1 MADLDFGMAMVAA
14 RIASSEG
21 GKDREPRNKGE
32 RKGPLP
38 GARKRSSLGEPSLPG
53 VKMEV
58 INGEL
63 SLLPSVGLPR
73 HSLAKE
79 RQLAGKDGSVI
90 RIDMGKVLRP
100 PEGREN
106 RGPR

>member
-21 GKDREPRNKGE
+21 GKEREPRNKGE
-32 RKGPLP
+32 RKSPLHEP
-38 GARKRSSLGEPSLPG
+38 RKRSSLGGPSLPG

-63 SLLPSVGLPR
+63 FLLPSAGLPR
-73 HSLAKE
+73 HTLAKG
-79 RQLAGKDGSVI
+79 RQLAGEDGSVI
-90 RIDMGKVLRP
+90 RIDMGKVIRP

-106 RGPR
+106 RGAR

>member
-21 GKDREPRNKGE
+21 GKEREPRNKGE
-32 RKGPLP
+32 RKPIP

-63 SLLPSVGLPR
+63 FLLPSVGLPR
-73 HSLAKE
+73 HTLAKG

-90 RIDMGKVLRP
+90 RIDMGKVVRP